1 MSAKR
6 TRLLIIVVA
15 RIGDTL
21 LATPAI
27 KALKDSFPDCEL
39 TVAAHPKRVELLRFL
54 PFIDRL
60 CAMTKRSAPWRGR
73 IAGPSFDAALVYG
86 ADRALISY
94 ALRVARKV
102 YAFSQAKLPDASHL
116 VTVERPTTALH
127 AVRERL
133 LLAEAA
139 GARTSDFRLK
149 YVVSPQE
156 AEAARA
162 WRVRHVPADAT
173 PLIGLQTLS
182 FPTKPHRNWPL
193 ESFAELI
200 ARVREQYPRAH
211 FVVLGDDAA
220 RRQAVALTT
229 RFPGVVTIAAGT
241 TSLRQSAALIASLNL
256 YVGVDTG
263 PTHLAGALDV
273 PVVALYHC
281 AFPGRYLM
289 PLDHPRCVIIE
300 HPLTDY
306 TNAATPAMTD
316 ISVDQVWNA
325 IRSLL
330 VTTEKNGPI

>member
-6 TRLLIIVVA
+6 TRLLVIVVA

-21 LATPAI
+21 LATPAL
-27 KALKDSFPDCEL
+27 KALKESFPDCEL
-39 TVAAHPKRVELLRFL
+39 TVAAHPKRLELLRFL
-54 PFIDRL
+54 PFIDKL
-60 CAMTKRSAPWRGR
+60 WGMTKRSAPWRGR
-73 IAGPSFDAALVYG
+73 IGGHSFEAALVYG
-86 ADRALISY
+86 ADHALISY

-102 YAFSQAKLPDASHL
+102 YVFAQPRLPEASHL
-116 VTVERPTTALH
+116 VVVERPATALH

-149 YVVSPQE
+149 YVVSQQE
-156 AEAARA
+156 AEAAQTWRA
-162 WRVRHVPADAT
+162 RHVPTDAQ

-200 ARVREQYPRAH
+200 ARVREHFPHAH

-220 RRQAVALTT
+220 RRHAATLTA
-229 RFPGVVTIAAGT
+229 RFPGVLTIAAGA
-241 TSLRQSAALIASLNL
+241 TSLRQSAALIASLDL

-273 PVVALYHC
+273 PMVALYHC
-281 AFPGRYLM
+281 AFPGRYLA
-289 PLDHPRCVIIE
+289 PLDHPSCVIIE
-300 HPLTDY
+300 HPLTAY

-316 ISVDQVWNA
+316 ISVDQVWKA
-325 IRSLL
+325 MRSLL
-330 VTTEKNGPI
+330 VATDKNGSI